1 MIEYF
6 WALSSLKFT
15 LCTMTCCCRRR
26 FLEVTEAILASILMA
41 ALLVA
46 VLGMP
51 IGDACCMNIGI
62 APPDLTRM
70 FISDAHAGAIYL
82 VLKAAAYFIRAVLSL
97 PIISGVLVSIRDRI
111 IT

>member
-1 MIEYF
+1 
-6 WALSSLKFT
+6 
-15 LCTMTCCCRRR
+15 
-26 FLEVTEAILASILMA
+26 MA

-51 IGDACCMNIGI
+51 IGDACCMDIGTVPVD
-62 APPDLTRM
+62 AARM
-70 FISDAHAGAIYL
+70 STSDAHAGAIYL

>member
-1 MIEYF
+1 M
-6 WALSSLKFT
+6 
-15 LCTMTCCCRRR
+15 
-26 FLEVTEAILASILMA
+26 TEAILASILMA

-51 IGDACCMNIGI
+51 IGDACCMDIGTV
-62 APPDLTRM
+62 PVYSTRM
-70 FISDAHAGAIYL
+70 FKLDAHAGAIYL
-82 VLKAAAYFIRAVLSL
+82 VLKAAAYFTRAVLSL